1 MRFDWQQ
8 LSPRERQV
16 LVRHVLFRSRAVTL
30 VTPESVCAV
39 MQKTHQLTCYT
50 TKDGKAVIEFVT
62 RRGANS
68 VVSTAETFSEGIFK
82 AALRAKGVEVEDG
95 HSARVHS
102 RRRGPSV
109 AHGKPHV
116 EMG

>member
-16 LVRHVLFRSRAVTL
+16 LVRHVLFRPNSGAP
-30 VTPESVCAV
+30 VTPERVCAV

-62 RRGANS
+62 KRGEGTA
-68 VVSTAETFSEGIFK
+68 VSTAETFTEGIFK
-82 AALRAKGVEVEDG
+82 AALRAKGVDVEDG
-95 HSARVHS
+95 STAQSARIAPRS
-102 RRRGPSV
+102 RRILTH
-109 AHGKPHV
+109 A
-116 EMG
+116 